1 MEAVTTPTAINLYS
15 RECQAIRVVM
25 RLWRY

>member
-1 MEAVTTPTAINLYS
+1 MEAVRTPTAINLYT
-15 RECQAIRVVM
+15 RECQAIHVVM